1 VKRQHLYVLI
11 RVCNCLNTIIPILY
25 VYLRVG
31 PLGIW
36 GPGRPPLSP
45 PLRAGAEL
53 TSLALA
59 AYGTV
64 VTLALTSDDDKL
76 PLSAA

>member
-1 VKRQHLYVLI
+1 MESGAR
-11 RVCNCLNTIIPILY
+11 
-25 VYLRVG
+25 G
-31 PLGIW
+31 
-36 GPGRPPLSP
+36 GR
-45 PLRAGAEL
+45 LRAGAEL